1 LGLSGPVPARVPAEV
16 KEAVLK
22 SVDDAVAAGFAHSWA
37 CSLWQ
42 VSDCRVHRWRARRR
56 DIGTLVDK
64 APGGHPVHALLPE
77 EVAAILDVTE
87 RWGAVDR
94 SHRKLAHRGSYEQ
107 LVWVS
112 PSSVRR
118 VLVEHGLT
126 LPQPQPRSRSERR
139 PWPDWLVWA
148 PNRIWIWDVTHFTRA
163 RRVCFAI
170 VDVVSRKWIDTLVSV
185 EETATQ
191 VQVIFERSLEI
202 EGLLDLLTDERLD
215 LDPDDPRRPI
225 LLAVSD
231 NGPPMTAEATR
242 AFMALMA
249 IAQHHGRPHTPTD
262 QAWIESFFG
271 HIKSEWPHLE
281 TITDPA
287 TLDVELARVRT
298 EYNMVRLHEAIGY
311 VTPDDEHTGRGEAIR
326 QARRDGLDRARQR
339 RLDYHRRTSTNPT
352 GETP

>member
-1 LGLSGPVPARVPAEV
+1 MPARVPAEV

-22 SVDDAVAAGFAHSWA
+22 SVDDAVAAGFAHRWA

-64 APGGHPVHALLPE
+64 AAGGHPVHALLPE
-77 EVAAILDVTE
+77 EVAVILDVTE

-94 SHRKLAHRGSYEQ
+94 SHRKLAHRGSYQQ

-112 PSSVRR
+112 PSSFRR

-170 VDVVSRKWIDTLVSV
+170 VDVVSRKWIDTLVSW
-185 EETATQ
+185 
-191 VQVIFERSLEI
+191 
-202 EGLLDLLTDERLD
+202 
-215 LDPDDPRRPI
+215 RRP
-225 LLAVSD
+225 
-231 NGPPMTAEATR
+231 PPR
-242 AFMALMA
+242 C
-249 IAQHHGRPHTPTD
+249 R
-262 QAWIESFFG
+262 
-271 HIKSEWPHLE
+271 
-281 TITDPA
+281 
-287 TLDVELARVRT
+287 
-298 EYNMVRLHEAIGY
+298 
-311 VTPDDEHTGRGEAIR
+311 
-326 QARRDGLDRARQR
+326 
-339 RLDYHRRTSTNPT
+339 
-352 GETP
+352 